1 MNNVYQILVEILINP
16 IISKNTNGDLSQF
29 NTTFWDEFALDFVD
43 YETNAEPVYLKLYK
57 LSLNNP
63 EQVFEK
69 LDKVYDL
76 FIKQLAELYLKGQ
89 KDEAIIKLLNSKNIT
104 FSNEVTFLNIL
115 QNVIRKSE
123 RANLKKKM
131 PFIVKNLEFQLNDE
145 ILKNAAKSAARSAL
159 KEKFKLWDS
168 ELEEEKI
175 VNSKLVKWQK
185 QGIQVAPIGNSIN
198 ENIQEFPTSKSWNSW
213 GKIAMAACILIGIS
227 FVVKLILD
235 SDSQMPDNFAVST
248 NKPVNNQTN
257 SFESEVSIP
266 DPEESTIFRQYLNDS
281 QGFIGSDKK
290 QKIVTINFY
299 KRIQSLNSS
308 LNFSNKKGN
317 TDKIIS
323 EIDSLKR
330 LNNTYLL
337 KNNVLK
343 INVINKV
350 KDIRI
355 INLSNK
361 GNYLRM
367 GSNYY
372 KLNESDNLKPL
383 LIEKDSSIIEQLDR
397 IIITNP
403 N

>member
-1 MNNVYQILVEILINP
+1 
-16 IISKNTNGDLSQF
+16 
-29 NTTFWDEFALDFVD
+29 
-43 YETNAEPVYLKLYK
+43 
-57 LSLNNP
+57 
-63 EQVFEK
+63 
-69 LDKVYDL
+69 
-76 FIKQLAELYLKGQ
+76 
-89 KDEAIIKLLNSKNIT
+89 
-104 FSNEVTFLNIL
+104 
-115 QNVIRKSE
+115 
-123 RANLKKKM
+123 M
-131 PFIVKNLEFQLNDE
+131 PFIDKNFEFQLDDN
-145 ILKNAAKSAARSAL
+145 ILKYAAKSAARSAL
-159 KEKFKLWDS
+159 KEKFMLWDS

-175 VNSKLVKWQK
+175 INSKLVKWQK
-185 QGIQVAPIGNSIN
+185 QEIKVAPIGNSMN
-198 ENIQEFPTSKSWNSW
+198 ENIQEFPTDKSWNSW

-290 QKIVTINFY
+290 QKIVIINFY
-299 KRIQSLNSS
+299 KRIQALNSS
-308 LNFSNKKGN
+308 LNLLKKKGN

-330 LNNTYLL
+330 LHNTYLL
-337 KNNVLK
+337 NNNGLK
-343 INVINKV
+343 INIIDKSKV
-350 KDIRI
+350 VKI

-361 GNYLRM
+361 GVYLRM

-372 KLNESDNLKPL
+372 KLNESDNFKPL
-383 LIEKDSSIIEQLDR
+383 LIEKDSTIIEHLDR